1 MNMIAL
7 GAGLCMLGVGL
18 GIGLG
23 QGQLAGKAMES
34 MAKQPEAA
42 DKIRTAMIVAMA
54 IMETIGVLA
63 FVIAII
69 MTGKL

>member
-18 GIGLG
+18 GIALG